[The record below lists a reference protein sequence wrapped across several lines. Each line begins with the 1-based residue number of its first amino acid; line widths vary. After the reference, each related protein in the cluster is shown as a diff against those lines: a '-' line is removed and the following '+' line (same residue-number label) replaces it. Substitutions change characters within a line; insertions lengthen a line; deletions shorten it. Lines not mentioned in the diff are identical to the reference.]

1 MRSFITQVSGLFL
14 LVAFAGCG
22 TVDTQHLQQETDIV
36 SITGIVEVL
45 AAGTRSESVI
55 ITDEASGEVFA
66 LVGEKAYDMVPE
78 YGQLTAVRGR
88 LTEEGYCVRMDLQK
102 VYVIDYSIISVEDM
116 DDY

>member
-1 MRSFITQVSGLFL
+1 MKFL
-14 LVAFAGCG
+14 LAQAAGVFLLAAIAGCG
-22 TVDTQHLQQETDIV
+22 TTDTQQLQPETDTV

-66 LVGEKAYDMVPE
+66 LVGEKAFDIVPE

-116 DDY
+116 SDY